1 MRSKIFLLFFLIL
14 VLSSCIG
21 VSSKGLFGTGVTV
34 AFDPRS
40 VGTKMTL
47 IMQKMYQQEYFY

>member
-1 MRSKIFLLFFLIL
+1 MKSRLFLTFFLIL
-14 VLSSCIG
+14 FLSGCIG

-40 VGTKMTL
+40 VGTQ
-47 IMQKMYQQEYFY
+47 IDDQ